1 MVYFCAKHGSFNK
14 ERFKIGGNV
23 YVFVPRIILYV
34 YKIIRGGGEKIL
46 LFFDVRNTK
55 DA

>member
-1 MVYFCAKHGSFNK
+1 MVYFCAKYGSFNK

-34 YKIIRGGGEKIL
+34 YKIIRGGGVKNFVI
-46 LFFDVRNTK
+46 F
-55 DA
+55 